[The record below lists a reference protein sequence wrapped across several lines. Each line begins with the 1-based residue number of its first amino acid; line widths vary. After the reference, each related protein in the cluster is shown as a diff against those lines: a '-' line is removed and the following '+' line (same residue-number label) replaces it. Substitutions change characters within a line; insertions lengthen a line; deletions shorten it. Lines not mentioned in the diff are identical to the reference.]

1 MDIFIRQNTS
11 NPAYYQRIAAY
22 GITTTTLLIFLAIV
36 THHVYCW
43 LNMKQA
49 MKKITKRFK
58 PQPVQTDNNQHPLS
72 GSLDNSTVIAVP
84 APAVT
89 YVDMQELR
97 EPLLSEGGQ
106 ES

>member
-1 MDIFIRQNTS
+1 MDHLHTS
-11 NPAYYQRIAAY
+11 KYLKSSLLSEDSCLRNYNHNPTHIPCYSYPPC
-22 GITTTTLLIFLAIV
+22 LLLV
-36 THHVYCW
+36 KYETGHEE
-43 LNMKQA
+43 N
-49 MKKITKRFK
+49 K

>member
-1 MDIFIRQNTS
+1 
-11 NPAYYQRIAAY
+11 
-22 GITTTTLLIFLAIV
+22 
-36 THHVYCW
+36 
-43 LNMKQA
+43 

-106 ES
+106 ESWSTYWVVTIALYI